1 MMIWKPIPVVV
12 MAVLFFPAANIE
24 AQSGNLTSLIE
35 GVEIKRN
42 ASSGSTAGLE
52 GEASAA
58 KLRIGFVD
66 MNRLFTSHPK
76 TKSAET
82 ELNRS
87 RATAKAD
94 LDERLANLKRLMAR
108 VEQTSGSQKER
119 LLGEARNMDS
129 AISEF
134 RESQERVLQ
143 EKFVEM
149 RREIIL
155 EITAVVESVAEEHR
169 LNVLLDLSG
178 MSMGQVPVVIYANK
192 VFDITDACIS
202 RL

>member
-1 MMIWKPIPVVV
+1 MMVRSLFPVV
-12 MAVLFFPAANIE
+12 AALFLPAANFD
-24 AQSGNLTSLIE
+24 AQSGDLKSLIE

-42 ASSGSTAGLE
+42 ASSGSTTGLE

-76 TKSAET
+76 IKSAET

-94 LDERLANLKRLMAR
+94 LDERVANLKRLMER
-108 VEQTSGSQKER
+108 VEQSSGTQKER
-119 LLGEARNMDS
+119 LVSEARSMDS

-134 RESQERVLQ
+134 RESQEGVLQ
-143 EKFVEM
+143 ERFMEM
-149 RREIIL
+149 RKEIIA
-155 EITAVVESVAEEHR
+155 EITAVVESVAVDHS

-178 MSMGQVPVVIYANK
+178 MSMGQIPFVVYTKN
-192 VFDITDACIS
+192 VFDVTDACIS
-202 RL
+202 RF

>member
-1 MMIWKPIPVVV
+1 MVRSLIPVL
-12 MAVLFFPAANIE
+12 AALFLPAANVD
-24 AQSGNLTSLIE
+24 AQSGDLKSLIE

-42 ASSGSTAGLE
+42 ASSDSTAGLE

-58 KLRIGFVD
+58 NLRIGFVD

-76 TKSAET
+76 TKAAEA

-87 RATAKAD
+87 RAAAKAD
-94 LDERLANLKRLMAR
+94 LDDRLAKLKRLMER
-108 VEQTSGSQKER
+108 IEQTGGTQKER
-119 LLGEARNMDS
+119 LVSEARSMDS

-134 RESQERVLQ
+134 RESQEGVLQ

-149 RREIIL
+149 RKEIIA
-155 EITAVVESVAEEHR
+155 EITAVVESVSEEHR

-178 MSMGQVPVVIYANK
+178 MSMGQIPVVVYTNN
-192 VFDITDACIS
+192 VFDITDACVE
-202 RL
+202 RF